1 MEETKRKCEE
11 LSEVLKVET
20 EDMTDQVKGRK
31 EETAKEMEIVQENIG
46 TIEDEQLLLQ
56 TRVGNLEEM
65 TTRRVDEIAAK
76 PKRLKMKWK
85 KQ

>member
-31 EETAKEMEIVQENIG
+31 EETAKEMEIVQDSIMTAADATLEIIQNGLQSAMNKFNVKTKKNEN
-46 TIEDEQLLLQ
+46 TEQ
-56 TRVGNLEEM
+56 TSSH
-65 TTRRVDEIAAK
+65 
-76 PKRLKMKWK
+76 
-85 KQ
+85 